1 MVVEQLVNNGNMEFG
16 TELWYTYTKHDK
28 KNLSCVIILLLV
40 LLVHNYTMYICSLV
54 SCMTSLWLPLYFPYD
69 Q

>member
-16 TELWYTYTKHDK
+16 TELLYTYTTK

-54 SCMTSLWLPLYFPYD
+54 SCMTSLWLPLYFPHD